1 MQCKIIGL
9 WGGFPKETPC
19 SGYLISHGEKSILID
34 CGSGVL
40 TNLQKYINLNEIDDV
55 ILSHYHY
62 DHFSDIG
69 VYMFSRLVNTQ
80 LKRTSS
86 PLNIYG
92 PKNPDF
98 EREVKQVEYSKFNVF
113 DESTVLEIGPFTIS
127 FSKNVHP
134 VDSYSIKIECEGKT
148 IVYTSDTSY
157 YEKLVSFAKDAHIL
171 IAECSFY
178 EGMDGKEAGH
188 MNAVDVGI
196 LAKKTKA
203 KEVVL
208 THLPHYGNL
217 QELLLSAKSQGN
229 PNIVLGEPGMTLVP

>member
-1 MQCKIIGL
+1 MHCRVIGV
-9 WGGFPKETPC
+9 WGGFPKESPC
-19 SGYLISHGEKSILID
+19 SGYLISHNDKSILID

-40 TNLQKYINLNEIDDV
+40 TSIQKYINLNDIHHV

-80 LKRTSS
+80 LKRVSL

-98 EREVKQVEYSKFNVF
+98 EKQVNEVEFSKFNAF
-113 DESTVLEIGPFTIS
+113 NESTDLQIGDFEIS
-127 FSKNVHP
+127 FLKNIHP
-134 VDSYSIKIECEGKT
+134 ETSYSIKIECQEKT

-157 YEKLVSFAKDAHIL
+157 YEELITFAKDADIL

-188 MNAVDVGI
+188 MNAIDVGL
-196 LAKKTKA
+196 LANKTNA
-203 KEVVL
+203 KQVIL

-217 QELLLSAKSQGN
+217 EDLLTSAKSQGN
-229 PNIVLGEPGMTLVP
+229 PNIKLAEPGMNLTP